1 MKKIEIYYG
10 STGTFLKYVPKSHKN
25 LTTLALECDVDAKK
39 QEIVVR

>member
-25 LTTLALECDVDAKK
+25 LTTLALECDVDAKSK
-39 QEIVVR
+39 K